1 MTVPVEWT
9 DGMIHIVGTDPYFQ
23 VSTTVKRRGAAKQEM
38 AKFQRY
44 LSTAAK
50 RLGAAMIAEEASAE
64 WVKDHGPGAIS
75 VARRVAAQMRVRHRY
90 CDPDRGERRACGLG
104 FDLAHVH
111 EATTHEVIYQSVMRT
126 SLRCP
131 DVTNPVTILITRS
144 PCCNKSSG
152 SHQRAGLLHKLGKI
166 ESPSQGP

>member
-1 MTVPVEWT
+1 
-9 DGMIHIVGTDPYFQ
+9 MIHIIGTDPYFQ

-90 CDPDRGERRACGLG
+90 CDPDQGERRACGFKVG
-104 FDLAHVH
+104 GDSG
-111 EATTHEVIYQSVMRT
+111 IRRMPYQWRRAAT
-126 SLRCP
+126 SLRFG
-131 DVTNPVTILITRS
+131 VR
-144 PCCNKSSG
+144 
-152 SHQRAGLLHKLGKI
+152 R
-166 ESPSQGP
+166 